1 MQPMKNIV
9 FENAYQKNARTL
21 LDKLNSAEAILVGA
35 AAGMSASCGY
45 NFFYQNDA
53 IFQKYLG
60 DFHKKYGFTGA
71 FNGFYYHYPSPE
83 AHWAF
88 LVRMGYMEYECPTG
102 QPYYDLMELLEGK
115 NYHIMTTNQDFQFT
129 RVVSEEKLSAIQG
142 DFRYYQ
148 CSRRCHDQIYY
159 NKDMV
164 YAMNAAIDENL
175 CIPAK
180 MIPRCPKCGAQ
191 MEPWVRGYTFLE
203 GAKYRDEYRKINE
216 FLEKNKE
223 KKILFL
229 ELGVGRMTP
238 MFIQEP
244 FWNLTY
250 SLPKAFYITIN
261 PKDAL
266 LPEEIEQKGLAIKE
280 DIALVLQE
288 AVRVKKEENK
298 EHGEAESQRH
308 PWNSN
313 GPTIQNIFTV
323 CGICL
328 QVSYIWLLRLYLP
341 EKIREMT
348 PGVIRL
354 PFWEMTARNS
364 QVFYVCLNREA
375 SSAPEH

>member
-1 MQPMKNIV
+1 MQPMKNTV
-9 FENAYQKNARTL
+9 SENTHSKNVRTL

-35 AAGMSASCGY
+35 AAGMSASCGF
-45 NFFYQNDA
+45 NFFYQNDEM
-53 IFQKYLG
+53 FQKYLG
-60 DFHKKYGFTGA
+60 DFHKKYGFIGA

-83 AHWAF
+83 ARWAF
-88 LVRMGYMEYECPTG
+88 LARMGYMEYECPTG
-102 QPYYDLMELLEGK
+102 QPYYDLMELLKGK

-129 RVVSEEKLSAIQG
+129 RVVSEKKLSAIQG
-142 DFRYYQ
+142 DSRYYQ

-175 CIPAK
+175 CIPTE

-266 LPEEIEQKGLAIKE
+266 LPREIEKKGLAIKE
-280 DIALVLQE
+280 DIALVLQD
-288 AVRVKKEENK
+288 AVSVKKGENQA
-298 EHGEAESQRH
+298 HGEA
-308 PWNSN
+308 
-313 GPTIQNIFTV
+313 
-323 CGICL
+323 
-328 QVSYIWLLRLYLP
+328 
-341 EKIREMT
+341 
-348 PGVIRL
+348 
-354 PFWEMTARNS
+354 
-364 QVFYVCLNREA
+364 
-375 SSAPEH
+375 

>member
-1 MQPMKNIV
+1 
-9 FENAYQKNARTL
+9 
-21 LDKLNSAEAILVGA
+21 
-35 AAGMSASCGY
+35 
-45 NFFYQNDA
+45 
-53 IFQKYLG
+53 
-60 DFHKKYGFTGA
+60 
-71 FNGFYYHYPSPE
+71 
-83 AHWAF
+83 
-88 LVRMGYMEYECPTG
+88 
-102 QPYYDLMELLEGK
+102 
-115 NYHIMTTNQDFQFT
+115 MTTNQDFQFN

-142 DFRYYQ
+142 DSRYYQ

-191 MEPWVRGYTFLE
+191 MEPWVRGDTFLE

-266 LPEEIEQKGLAIKE
+266 LPGEIEQKGLAIKE

-298 EHGEAESQRH
+298 EHGEA
-308 PWNSN
+308 
-313 GPTIQNIFTV
+313 
-323 CGICL
+323 
-328 QVSYIWLLRLYLP
+328 
-341 EKIREMT
+341 
-348 PGVIRL
+348 
-354 PFWEMTARNS
+354 
-364 QVFYVCLNREA
+364 
-375 SSAPEH
+375 